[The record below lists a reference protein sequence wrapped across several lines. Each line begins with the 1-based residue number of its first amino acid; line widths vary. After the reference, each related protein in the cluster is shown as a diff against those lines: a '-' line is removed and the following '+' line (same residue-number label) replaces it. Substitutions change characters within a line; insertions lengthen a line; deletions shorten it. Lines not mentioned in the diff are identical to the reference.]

1 MNPDLRLSSAAADR
15 LHERARSL
23 AAEAVDVDLEPV
35 DAAWLQEHFASCPE
49 CDAIAAEYRA
59 LHEELRSL
67 PAPEPPRD
75 LWARTSAALDAVDG
89 RASAGKQIR
98 TSNGRPGRR
107 PLFGTAIAVGFVV
120 LVAGASLVAQSPI
133 ASVVPG
139 STPAGPVALVTG
151 SSAPASLA
159 ARAPLAVVDGTS
171 YWIASDQ
178 GVYEI
183 KGSSADCPPAS
194 GSCTVT
200 SDAGQTIGSI
210 TSDTSV
216 SAVLAPDASQAAVW
230 TDNKIVIVPLS
241 TKPQTV
247 SIDLLTPRPTQAATP
262 TLAAVTPTPAAVTPS
277 PVKSSPPT
285 VSPSDAIPPIP
296 GASWTPQA
304 SIVATLT
311 ATPAATATP
320 TATATPAAAATPTA
334 TTATGP
340 AVTQPTAILDG
351 YEIVGRGPEFSADG
365 GLVAFSARPVDH
377 STGPDVFIWRS
388 GQEQARAV
396 TSRHADLFAGWFG
409 QKILVSEI
417 AAGTC
422 ADTAAGG
429 ADTIK
434 TTTCLFDPASGEIQ
448 RIDRPMLVAGVDPT
462 GRYLVYWSG
471 TVEFDTVSGLWQPG
485 KGELYFDR
493 WADLTL
499 DPASPGALA
508 TASPGSTATESV
520 APSRA
525 PDLSPLPTAEPTTAA
540 SEAQSTHPGPQ
551 GSPEP
556 SATVDISVQTPAP
569 TQSVL
574 PQLLSV
580 AVAPASVRLW
590 AVRWDEA
597 GQNVAVWV
605 ADAGSAKIGRLSV
618 FSVDPAS
625 GLLSPT
631 MAADE
636 ILSAIGFDNSN
647 FIYTSAMDGKTYMKP
662 VPVVPP
668 SLASTS
674 APTSSGAAPA
684 LAGSSGAPAP
694 ATDRPGS

>member
-1 MNPDLRLSSAAADR
+1 MNSEFGPSAALDR

-35 DAAWLQEHFASCPE
+35 DAAWLREHLSSCPE
-49 CDAIAAEYRA
+49 CKGIADEYLA
-59 LHEELRSL
+59 LHQELLSL
-67 PAPEPPRD
+67 QDPEPPRD

-89 RASAGKQIR
+89 RASAGKQSR
-98 TSNGRPGRR
+98 RSSGRPGRR
-107 PLFGTAIAVGFVV
+107 PLYGTAIAVGFVV

-139 STPAGPVALVTG
+139 STPAGPVALGTR
-151 SSAPASLA
+151 SSTPAPLA
-159 ARAPLAVVDGTS
+159 QRAPLAVVNGTS

-178 GVYEI
+178 GVYQI
-183 KGSSADCPPAS
+183 KGSSSDCAPAS
-194 GSCTVT
+194 GNCTVT
-200 SDAGQTIGSI
+200 GDSGQTLGSI

-216 SAVLAPDASQAAVW
+216 SAVLAPDVSQAAVW

-241 TKPQTV
+241 TTPQTV
-247 SIDLLTPRPTQAATP
+247 SIDLLTPRPAGAE
-262 TLAAVTPTPAAVTPS
+262 TPTPAATPT
-277 PVKSSPPT
+277 PVAATPTPAKSSPPT
-285 VSPSDAIPPIP
+285 VSPSMAIPSGPL
-296 GASWTPQA
+296 ASWTPQA
-304 SIVATLT
+304 SIVATPFASLV
-311 ATPAATATP
+311 ATATP
-320 TATATPAAAATPTA
+320 TATPPPTASATPTA
-334 TTATGP
+334 SVTGGP
-340 AVTQPTAILDG
+340 AVTKATAILDG

-365 GLVAFSARPVDH
+365 GFVAFSARPVDH

-388 GQEQARAV
+388 GQEHARAV

-422 ADTAAGG
+422 ADTATGG
-429 ADTIK
+429 SDTIK
-434 TTTCLFDPASGEIQ
+434 TTSCLFDPASGDVQ
-448 RIDRPMLVAGVDPT
+448 RIDRPMLVAGMDPT
-462 GRYLVYWSG
+462 GRYLIYWSG
-471 TVEFDTVSGLWQPG
+471 VVEFDTVSGLWQPG
-485 KGELYFDR
+485 KGELDFDR

-499 DPASPGALA
+499 DPASPGSNP
-508 TASPGSTATESV
+508 TASPVPTATESV

-525 PDLSPLPTAEPTTAA
+525 PDLSPSPSAELTTLATE
-540 SEAQSTHPGPQ
+540 SPSTQPETQ

-556 SATVDISVQTPAP
+556 SPTADIVAKTPEP
-569 TQSVL
+569 TQSML

-580 AVAPASVRLW
+580 AAAPASVRLW

-605 ADAGSAKIGRLSV
+605 ADSGSVKVGRLSV

-647 FIYTSAMDGKTYMKP
+647 FVYTSAMDGKTYVKP

-668 SLASTS
+668 SLVSTS
-674 APTSSGAAPA
+674 APTSPGPAPAVAGSPAAPA
-684 LAGSSGAPAP
+684 PTA
-694 ATDRPGS
+694 DRPGS

>member
-1 MNPDLRLSSAAADR
+1 
-15 LHERARSL
+15 
-23 AAEAVDVDLEPV
+23 
-35 DAAWLQEHFASCPE
+35 
-49 CDAIAAEYRA
+49 
-59 LHEELRSL
+59 
-67 PAPEPPRD
+67 
-75 LWARTSAALDAVDG
+75 
-89 RASAGKQIR
+89 
-98 TSNGRPGRR
+98 
-107 PLFGTAIAVGFVV
+107 
-120 LVAGASLVAQSPI
+120 
-133 ASVVPG
+133 
-139 STPAGPVALVTG
+139 VT
-151 SSAPASLA
+151 
-159 ARAPLAVVDGTS
+159 
-171 YWIASDQ
+171 
-178 GVYEI
+178 
-183 KGSSADCPPAS
+183 K
-194 GSCTVT
+194 
-200 SDAGQTIGSI
+200 
-210 TSDTSV
+210 
-216 SAVLAPDASQAAVW
+216 
-230 TDNKIVIVPLS
+230 
-241 TKPQTV
+241 
-247 SIDLLTPRPTQAATP
+247 
-262 TLAAVTPTPAAVTPS
+262 
-277 PVKSSPPT
+277 
-285 VSPSDAIPPIP
+285 
-296 GASWTPQA
+296 
-304 SIVATLT
+304 
-311 ATPAATATP
+311 
-320 TATATPAAAATPTA
+320 
-334 TTATGP
+334 
-340 AVTQPTAILDG
+340 PTAILDG

-422 ADTAAGG
+422 ADATTGG

-434 TTTCLFDPASGEIQ
+434 TTSCLFDPASGDIQ

-499 DPASPGALA
+499 DPASPGARP
-508 TASPGSTATESV
+508 TASPGPTATESV

-525 PDLSPLPTAEPTTAA
+525 PDLSPSPAAEPTTVAT
-540 SEAQSTHPGPQ
+540 EAPSRQPGTQ

-556 SATVDISVQTPAP
+556 SATADIGAKTPEP

-580 AVAPASVRLW
+580 AAAPASVRLW
-590 AVRWDEA
+590 AVRWDAA
-597 GQNVAVWV
+597 GENVAVWV
-605 ADAGSAKIGRLSV
+605 ADTGSAKIGRLSV
-618 FSVDPAS
+618 FSIDPAS
-625 GLLSPT
+625 GLPSPT

-647 FIYTSAMDGKTYMKP
+647 FVYTSAMDGKTYMKP

-668 SLASTS
+668 SLVSTS
-674 APTSSGAAPA
+674 VPTSPGPAPA

>member
-1 MNPDLRLSSAAADR
+1 MSPELRLSSAAVDR

-23 AAEAVDVDLEPV
+23 AAQAVDVDLEPV
-35 DAAWLQEHFASCPE
+35 DAAWLQQHLASCPE
-49 CDAIAAEYRA
+49 CDAVAAEYLA

-89 RASAGKQIR
+89 GASAGMRIR
-98 TSNGRPGRR
+98 TSSGRPGRR
-107 PLFGTAIAVGFVV
+107 PLFGTAIAVGVVV

-194 GSCTVT
+194 GTCTVT
-200 SDAGQTIGSI
+200 GDAGQTIGSI
-210 TSDTSV
+210 SSDTSV

-247 SIDLLTPRPTQAATP
+247 AIDLLTPRPTQAATP
-262 TLAAVTPTPAAVTPS
+262 TLAAVTPTPAAVTPG

-285 VSPSDAIPPIP
+285 VSPSGIPPIP

-311 ATPAATATP
+311 ATPTP
-320 TATATPAAAATPTA
+320 AATPAPAATSAPTATPTA

-377 STGPDVFIWRS
+377 STGPDVFVWRS

-409 QKILVSEI
+409 QKVLVSEI
-417 AAGTC
+417 SAGTC
-422 ADTAAGG
+422 ADATNGG
-429 ADTIK
+429 TDTIK
-434 TTTCLFDPASGEIQ
+434 TTSCLFDPATGDIQ
-448 RIDRPMLVAGVDPT
+448 RIDRPMLVAGLDPA

-471 TVEFDTVSGLWQPG
+471 AVEFDTVSGLWQPG

-493 WADLTL
+493 WADLVL
-499 DPASPGALA
+499 DPASPGAKA
-508 TASPGSTATESV
+508 TASLGSTATQSV
-520 APSRA
+520 APSRS
-525 PDLSPLPTAEPTTAA
+525 PDLSPSPAAEPTTAA
-540 SEAQSTHPGPQ
+540 TEAQSTHPGPQ
-551 GSPEP
+551 DSPQASATADIGAKSPEP
-556 SATVDISVQTPAP
+556 
-569 TQSVL
+569 TQSAL

-580 AVAPASVRLW
+580 AGTPASVRLW

-605 ADAGSAKIGRLSV
+605 ADAASVKIGRLSV

-631 MAADE
+631 MAADK

-647 FIYTSAMDGKTYMKP
+647 FVYTSAMDGKTYMKP

-668 SLASTS
+668 SLVSTS
-674 APTSSGAAPA
+674 APISSGAAPA
-684 LAGSSGAPAP
+684 LAGSSDTPAP